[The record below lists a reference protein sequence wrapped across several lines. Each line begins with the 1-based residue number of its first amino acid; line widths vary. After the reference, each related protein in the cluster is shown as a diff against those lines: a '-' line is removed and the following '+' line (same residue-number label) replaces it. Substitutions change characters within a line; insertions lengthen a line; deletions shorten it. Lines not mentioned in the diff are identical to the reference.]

1 MDTTPVKPKPR
12 LNRRKDDLEIDGFY
26 DMSGEARP
34 SRAEEE
40 ENMALAQNVVRNVLN
55 VVYCNMKFETWF
67 RSPMYFEMPI
77 DITASS
83 ATTPTNNNVNSNPLS
98 SNPNIT
104 NYDSTNNTTTPN
116 TINATTT
123 TTTTTTNY
131 NENNNNNND
140 NISHPAHDP
149 YTDSTPLHKKVY
161 HATHSDSLHID
172 KQCTKPVIDTMYICD
187 TCMAYTDVPTD
198 MATHMPRCR
207 YKNELPGRVVY
218 NSPYYQIRKVD
229 GSKHQFYAQCLSLF
243 AKLFLDSKSIFFS
256 VQNFDF
262 YLLTV
267 SVANIRVLDKL
278 ATNYPKSGAPAP
290 GSGDAGG
297 KQTEAEYDLVTAVE
311 SESNLSEQRVI
322 GFFSKERVSF
332 DNFNLAC
339 INVFPPFQKRGLGR
353 LLISYSYYLSRKAHV
368 VGTPER
374 PLSQH
379 GLASYLSYWSSVV
392 ADCLLKYT
400 SDNTS
405 TNGGSKQPQ
414 RISIQDISDM
424 TYIMNQD
431 IVLALQSMSALVK
444 EEIKEEEGSTSRRKP
459 GATAGPTVRYTIS
472 LPRIQEWHARRQGK
486 VAGPT
491 LIEGY
496 CLVRKR
502 TKKQLKSVISKRK
515 R

>member
-1 MDTTPVKPKPR
+1 
-12 LNRRKDDLEIDGFY
+12 
-26 DMSGEARP
+26 
-34 SRAEEE
+34 
-40 ENMALAQNVVRNVLN
+40 
-55 VVYCNMKFETWF
+55 
-67 RSPMYFEMPI
+67 
-77 DITASS
+77 
-83 ATTPTNNNVNSNPLS
+83 
-98 SNPNIT
+98 
-104 NYDSTNNTTTPN
+104 
-116 TINATTT
+116 
-123 TTTTTTNY
+123 
-131 NENNNNNND
+131 
-140 NISHPAHDP
+140 
-149 YTDSTPLHKKVY
+149 
-161 HATHSDSLHID
+161 
-172 KQCTKPVIDTMYICD
+172 MYICD

-198 MATHMPRCR
+198 MATHMSRCR
-207 YKNELPGRVVY
+207 YKHELPGRVVY

-278 ATNYPKSGAPAP
+278 ATNYPKSAAAAATAA
-290 GSGDAGG
+290 SGDASSGTSSS

-368 VGTPER
+368 LGTPER

-379 GLASYLSYWSSVV
+379 GLASYISYWSSVV
-392 ADCLLKYT
+392 ADCVLKYT
-400 SDNTS
+400 RDNMN
-405 TNGGSKQPQ
+405 TNGGGNQLQ

-424 TYIMNQD
+424 TYIMNED
-431 IVLALQSMSALVK
+431 IVLALQNMNALVK
-444 EEIKEEEGSTSRRKP
+444 EEVKEEAGLTSRRKP
-459 GATAGPTVRYTIS
+459 PPAAGLAVRYTIS
-472 LPRIQEWHARRQGK
+472 LPRIHEWHARRQGK
-486 VAGPT
+486 VPGPT